1 MTNRLELNWKLDG
14 FVDEQRYYCSET
26 PISTDNLPSAK
37 AVLSGDVRTYVD
49 TAIEVGKSYCV
60 RLGSVKNNVEKIST
74 EKSVDTL
81 FNNVELLIFADSAT
95 FPSTAITDS
104 SKTPKTLTK
113 LGNVQIV
120 SPTEYAKNYDDGW
133 LKFDGSGDGLSA
145 TLTALGTSDFT
156 FECFAS
162 MYADSS
168 KASGRILHIGD
179 TSAGTITFHRYLST
193 DQLGVTL
200 IDSSGYNTFITTTNT
215 FVSGTKYHLCFM
227 RKSGVFYV
235 FIDGVVWGSSS
246 AFIDFNIT
254 KTLLYIGSNNT
265 ATEELSAYI
274 SSIRLTRYA
283 RYNTSGF
290 TTPSFKFPKS

>member
-37 AVLSGDVRTYVD
+37 VVLSGDVRTYVD

-60 RLGSVKNNVEKIST
+60 RIGSVKNNVEKIST

-162 MYADSS
+162 MDAGSS

-179 TSAGTITFHRYLST
+179 IEAGTIIFHRYLST
-193 DQLGVTL
+193 NQLAVTL
-200 IDSSGYNTFITTTNT
+200 IDSGGYNTFITTTNT
-215 FVSGTKYHLCFM
+215 FVNGTKYHLCFM

-235 FIDGVVWGSSS
+235 VIDGVVWGSSG

-254 KTLLYIGSNNT
+254 KTPLYIGSNNA
-265 ATEELSAYI
+265 ATEELSAYM
-274 SSIRLTRYA
+274 SSIRLTRHA

-290 TTPSFKFPKS
+290 TPPSFKFPKS

>member
-1 MTNRLELNWKLDG
+1 MTTFTVYRREAGDTNPPMAIAAGLTSKEYSDATADLG
-14 FVDEQRYYCSET
+14 ET
-26 PISTDNLPSAK
+26 YLYS
-37 AVLSGDVRTYVD
+37 VG
-49 TAIEVGKSYCV
+49 AIVND
-60 RLGSVKNNVEKIST
+60 LEKISD
-74 EKSVDTL
+74 EKSFDTL
-81 FNNVELLIFADSAT
+81 IDKVDLLIFADSAT

-104 SKTPKTLTK
+104 SKTQKTLTK

-133 LKFDGSGDGLSA
+133 LKFDGSGDGLRA
-145 TLTALGTSDFT
+145 TLTALGTADFT

-162 MYADSS
+162 MYAGSS

-179 TSAGTITFHRYLST
+179 TAAGTIIFHRYLST
-193 DQLGVTL
+193 NQLAVTL
-200 IDSSGYNTFITTTNT
+200 INSSGYNTFITTTNT

-235 FIDGVVWGSSS
+235 VIDGVVWGSSS

-254 KTLLYIGSNNT
+254 KTPLYIGSNNT
-265 ATEELSAYI
+265 ATEELSAYM
-274 SSIRLTRYA
+274 SSIRLTRHA

-290 TTPSFKFPKS
+290 TPPSFKFPKS

>member
-37 AVLSGDVRTYVD
+37 VVLSGDVRTYVD

-133 LKFDGSGDGLSA
+133 LKFDGSGDGLRA
-145 TLTALGTSDFT
+145 TLTALGTADFT

-162 MYADSS
+162 MYAGSS
-168 KASGRILHIGD
+168 KASGRIFHIGD
-179 TSAGTITFHRYLST
+179 TAAGTIIFHRYLST
-193 DQLGVTL
+193 NQLAVTL
-200 IDSSGYNTFITTTNT
+200 INSSGYNTFITTANT
-215 FVSGTKYHLCFM
+215 FVSGTKYHWCFM
-227 RKSGVFYV
+227 RKSGVFY
-235 FIDGVVWGSSS
+235 ILINGVVWGSSS

-254 KTLLYIGSNNT
+254 KTLLYIGSNNA
-265 ATEELSAYI
+265 ATEELSAYM
-274 SSIRLTRYA
+274 SSIRLTRHA

-290 TTPSFKFPKS
+290 TPPSFKFPKS